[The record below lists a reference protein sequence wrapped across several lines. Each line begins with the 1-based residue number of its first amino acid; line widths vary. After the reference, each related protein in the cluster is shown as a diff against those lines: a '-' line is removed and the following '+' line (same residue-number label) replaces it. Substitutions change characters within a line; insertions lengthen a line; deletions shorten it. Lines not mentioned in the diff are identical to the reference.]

1 MPASQAGRRRFES
14 GRPHQLS
21 GGPRNGPPHPP
32 TLVAPRMNRGAPR
45 LYWPLT
51 GPRNGPP
58 HPPTLVAPR
67 MNRGARRLY
76 WPLTGPRN
84 GPPPPP
90 TLVAPRMNR
99 GAPRSDGIR
108 LLGDGFEAGEQGG
121 GVVAAAAGVGGRP
134 KPRACRAWILRVA
147 DDRGELFVRDR

>member
-14 GRPHQLS
+14 GRPLQLS

-51 GPRNGPP
+51 GPEMATPPNARRAPNESWRSSFVLAADGPRNGPP

-67 MNRGARRLY
+67 MNRGA
-76 WPLTGPRN
+76 
-84 GPPPPP
+84 
-90 TLVAPRMNR
+90 
-99 GAPRSDGIR
+99 PRSDGLR
-108 LLGDGFEAGEQGG
+108 LLRDGFEAGEQDG
-121 GVVAAAAGVGGRP
+121 GVVAAAAVVGERQ
-134 KPRACRAWILRVA
+134 KPRACRA
-147 DDRGELFVRDR
+147 

>member
-14 GRPHQLS
+14 GRPLQLS

-67 MNRGARRLY
+67 MNRGA
-76 WPLTGPRN
+76 
-84 GPPPPP
+84 
-90 TLVAPRMNR
+90 
-99 GAPRSDGIR
+99 PRSDGLR
-108 LLGDGFEAGEQGG
+108 LLRNGFEAGEQDG
-121 GVVAAAAGVGGRP
+121 GVVAAAAVVGERQ
-134 KPRACRAWILRVA
+134 KPRACRA
-147 DDRGELFVRDR
+147 